1 MTLQTE
7 SKRPALRLI
16 VTEEPKLCAR
26 RNAVHEGTVDGE
38 VVDPFWQSVFALVKH
53 LKSEYGRVTSER
65 PCEGPCVKVNM
76 KAGATFDQIEQALK
90 MLRDEGWDHFPAM
103 THGSDQIYLQNFQS

>member
-1 MTLQTE
+1 MNMQTE

-76 KAGATFDQIEQALK
+76 KAGAAFDQIEQALK

-103 THGSDQIYLQNFQS
+103 LHSSEQIYLQNFQS